1 VKTRFQ
7 PLQGPG
13 ALLCLIILLA
23 AARLEAATPTLIWS
37 DDFNQPDNSAPDPAK
52 WTYDLGDNGWGNDE
66 LETYTDSRDNSYITT
81 DPAATDGKALAIR
94 IINANGSYTSARLKT
109 QGLFNASYGRI
120 EANLRVVNGD
130 GLWPAFW
137 LLGADIGSVGW
148 PACGEIDVMEILG
161 KASGKLYGTLHGPGY
176 SGANGIGNTF
186 TLPDGALFS
195 DAYHVF
201 AVDWSPNKIVWSV
214 DGMVY
219 HSVTPADLPA
229 GTAWVFNNSPAFIIL
244 DLAVGGFFADAP
256 DSSTPLQA
264 SYLVDYV
271 RVYGLPSDAPTGGT
285 ATPAM
290 SANQLNLSWTVPDLK
305 GFALTGYHLDRATD
319 SGFTQNLVQRDL
331 GMATMLTDSQLAGGT
346 TYYYR
351 VSATTSG
358 GTSDFST
365 VFSGTAP
372 ATDTTPPPMPTPTPT
387 HPPSQGG
394 GGGGAVSLWF
404 LALLSLLS
412 LVRRYSRH
420 PR

>member
-1 VKTRFQ
+1 VKTNFKPQ
-7 PLQGPG
+7 QGTRAP
-13 ALLCLIILLA
+13 LCLVILLA
-23 AARLEAATPTLIWS
+23 VARLEAATPTLIWS
-37 DDFNQPDNSAPDPAK
+37 DDFNQPDNSAPDPMK
-52 WTYDLGDNGWGNDE
+52 WTYDLGGNGWGNNE
-66 LETYTDSRDNSYITT
+66 LETYTNSRDNSYITT
-81 DPAATDGKALAIR
+81 DPAATDGKALAIK
-94 IINANGSYTSARLKT
+94 IINTNGNYTSARLKT
-109 QGLFNASYGRI
+109 QGIFNASYGRI
-120 EANLRVVNGD
+120 EANLRVVNGN

-137 LLGADIGSVGW
+137 LLGADIGTVGW
-148 PACGEIDVMEILG
+148 PACGEIDIMEILG
-161 KASGKLYGTLHGPGY
+161 KAPSKLYGTLHGPGY

-186 TLPDGALFS
+186 TLPGGALFS

-219 HSVTPADLPA
+219 HTVIPASLPA
-229 GTAWVFNNSPAFIIL
+229 GTVWVFNNSPAFIIL
-244 DLAVGGFFADAP
+244 DLAVGGPFAGAP

-271 RVYGLPSDAPTGGT
+271 RVYGLPPDTPTGGA

-290 SANQLNLSWTVPDLK
+290 MANQLNLSWTAPDLK

-331 GMATMLTDSQLAGGT
+331 GMATMLVDSQLAGGT

-358 GTSDFST
+358 GTSDFSA
-365 VFSGTAP
+365 VFSGMAP
-372 ATDTTPPPMPTPTPT
+372 ATDTTPPPMPSPTPM
-387 HPPSQGG
+387 PAPSTGG
-394 GGGGAVSLWF
+394 GGGGAVTPWF
-404 LALLSLLS
+404 LALLALLS
-412 LVRRYSRH
+412 LIRRYSQL